1 MYGQHSARWIVLFVT
16 TLIGGAL
23 LQSLPA
29 MAAGRKPPAATGLP
43 PGIDIAIERPANGS
57 SETTGQPATNAV
69 DGDATTHW
77 CPGAGTSDAQ
87 LTVSL
92 DRLQQLNGTGVTW
105 VGRAPAWYQVELSA
119 DGRHWRPLHGT
130 RSAADSLTSFDR
142 ITGHASPAR
151 FARLSFSDSSG
162 VPCVAEFRVYAS
174 PHSAAGLIR
183 GADVSTLRALETAGK
198 SFSDAA
204 GTRPAERILAD
215 HGMNLVRLRLW
226 VDPPN
231 GFNDLADVAAMARRI
246 KQAHMQFLLDLHY
259 SDFWADPGHQ
269 DTPAAWQGQ
278 DLATLAVTVH
288 DYTRSVVATLMRQ
301 GTPPQIIQIGNEVTA
316 GMLWPQG
323 QLYVGNDQR
332 WVEFTTL
339 LKAGIAG
346 AREGAPRSQRPAIM
360 LHIDRGGDQGGAQ
373 WFYDHMRDY
382 NVDFDQIGL
391 SYYPYWHGSLS
402 DLRRN
407 LDNLAARYAKPIV
420 VVETAYAWTFDDHDN
435 YPNIVGPSFNLP
447 PEYPATPEG
456 QALFIRDLLSVVART
471 PGKLGHGVVYWEP
484 AWIPG
489 VGWKPGEG
497 NAWDNQTLF
506 DAQGHS
512 LESINA
518 MQP

>member
-1 MYGQHSARWIVLFVT
+1 
-16 TLIGGAL
+16 
-23 LQSLPA
+23 
-29 MAAGRKPPAATGLP
+29 
-43 PGIDIAIERPANGS
+43 
-57 SETTGQPATNAV
+57 
-69 DGDATTHW
+69 
-77 CPGAGTSDAQ
+77 
-87 LTVSL
+87 
-92 DRLQQLNGTGVTW
+92 
-105 VGRAPAWYQVELSA
+105 
-119 DGRHWRPLHGT
+119 
-130 RSAADSLTSFDR
+130 
-142 ITGHASPAR
+142 
-151 FARLSFSDSSG
+151 
-162 VPCVAEFRVYAS
+162 
-174 PHSAAGLIR
+174 
-183 GADVSTLRALETAGK
+183 
-198 SFSDAA
+198 
-204 GTRPAERILAD
+204 
-215 HGMNLVRLRLW
+215 
-226 VDPPN
+226 
-231 GFNDLADVAAMARRI
+231 MARRI

-278 DLATLAVTVH
+278 DLATLAATVH
-288 DYTRSVVATLMRQ
+288 DYTRSVVATLVRQ

-323 QLYVGNDQR
+323 QLYVGSDQR

-346 AREGAPRSQRPAIM
+346 ARVGAPRGRRPAIM

-382 NVDFDQIGL
+382 AVDFDQIGL

-407 LDNLAARYAKPIV
+407 LDNLAVRYGKPIV
-420 VVETAYAWTFDDHDN
+420 VVETAYAWTFDDHDG

-471 PGKLGHGVVYWEP
+471 PDKLGRGIVYWEP

-512 LESINA
+512 LESIDA
-518 MQP
+518 MRP